1 MTFRIH
7 SILLLWFCLLLITGQ
22 AGLFSVVFV
31 SLFIHELAHIS
42 ALKFLRVQDVT
53 CILLPFGGRIE
64 WSGQI
69 EWTKAKQL
77 FIYSGGPLAT
87 FALIACIVALPL
99 PVPHQILQIQWWIL
113 LVNLLPIPPLDGG
126 NMVHIFFAN
135 TSFHPLANGLSYT
148 ALLGASLFAANQLFT
163 VANMF
168 PLLVVAVLLYENYL
182 RIKS

>member
-7 SILLLWFCLLLITGQ
+7 PILLLWFCLLLITGQ

-31 SLFIHELAHIS
+31 SLMIHELGHIS
-42 ALKFLRVQDVT
+42 ALKLLRVQNVNCT
-53 CILLPFGGRIE
+53 LLPFGGRIE

-69 EWTKAKQL
+69 QWTKAKQL
-77 FIYSGGPLAT
+77 FVYSGGPLAT
-87 FALIACIVALPL
+87 LGLIVLILAMPL
-99 PVPHQILQIQWWIL
+99 PIPHQILQIQWWIL

-135 TSFHPLANGLSYT
+135 TSFQPLANGLSYT
-148 ALLGASLFAANQLFT
+148 ALLGASLFAANQFFIE
-163 VANMF
+163 ANAF
-168 PLLVVAVLLYENYL
+168 PMIVVTVLLYENYL

>member
-7 SILLLWFCLLLITGQ
+7 PILLLWFCLLLITGQ

-31 SLFIHELAHIS
+31 SLLIHELGHIS
-42 ALKFLRVQDVT
+42 ALKLLRVQDVK
-53 CILLPFGGRIE
+53 CMLLPYGGRIE

-77 FIYSGGPLAT
+77 FVYIGGPLAT
-87 FALIACIVALPL
+87 FALIVLILVL
-99 PVPHQILQIQWWIL
+99 PVPIPHQILQIQWWIL

-126 NMVHIFFAN
+126 NMVHILFSKTRFQ
-135 TSFHPLANGLSYT
+135 SLANGLSYA
-148 ALLGASLFAANQLFT
+148 ALIVASLFAANQFFLE
-163 VANMF
+163 ANAF
-168 PLLVVAVLLYENYL
+168 PMVVVGVLLYENYL